1 MDARPPGLHCH
12 CYWLWLFPHA
22 TRETSVE
29 CLSCSWCGR
38 CRLQEGE
45 QGLPSVQEQ
54 QVSMFSFTSSLHEC
68 CGWPGPHLRVAA
80 AAAVR
85 AVVPACQ
92 PAHRCRTA
100 PNSSRVAADLTW
112 RFLLPCRCFK
122 CQPMFYD
129 PEEYI
134 SYAWVLKKDGTCVQ
148 CKDENCTKCNP
159 NKPSQCLQCIVSAPR
174 QQTPHLSCC
183 W

>member
-22 TRETSVE
+22 TRETSVA

-38 CRLQEGE
+38 CRLQEGQ

-54 QVSMFSFTSSLHEC
+54 QVSMFSFTSSPHEC

-80 AAAVR
+80 AALLPPLFVLLCL
-85 AVVPACQ
+85 PACQ
-92 PAHRCRTA
+92 PAHRCCTA

-112 RFLLPCRCFK
+112 RFFVALQVHQVP
-122 CQPMFYD
+122 
-129 PEEYI
+129 
-134 SYAWVLKKDGTCVQ
+134 ANVLRSRRIYQLCLGAQEGRHLRGVQ
-148 CKDENCTKCNP
+148 G
-159 NKPSQCLQCIVSAPR
+159 
-174 QQTPHLSCC
+174 
-183 W
+183 